1 MTVTRLEGRGPS
13 WRSLAQP
20 GRATANTSRRIDRRP
35 TQAKGPIRLAVA
47 DASSAS
53 RTIVWAVTVNQSGFL
68 LIADRADFT
77 AFADTDWDA
86 ACRRLILRSVQSW
99 MLPRRDAA
107 MPRRREPSVRRVCR
121 WCASAPTVLR
131 SGAHLTWF
139 WCAKLPAAAPNQRR
153 PCAGPRSRTGSAFV
167 GMRPISFAR
176 D

>member
-1 MTVTRLEGRGPS
+1 MTVTRLEGRGRS

-20 GRATANTSRRIDRRP
+20 GRATANTSRSIARRP

-47 DASSAS
+47 DPSSAS
-53 RTIVWAVTVNQSGFL
+53 RTIVWAVTVYQSGFL

-77 AFADTDWDA
+77 GFADTDWDA

-107 MPRRREPSVRRVCR
+107 TARAERPASVPLVRERADGAEVWGFISRD
-121 WCASAPTVLR
+121 
-131 SGAHLTWF
+131 SGARSF
-139 WCAKLPAAAPNQRR
+139 RRQR
-153 PCAGPRSRTGSAFV
+153 PTKDGSAFV
-167 GMRPISFAR
+167 GMRPISFGR